1 MARRNRSEKKTK
13 GKGKRNKRDG
23 AVPRRAGLREIK
35 EIKFMRERDVE
46 QKLRREVEK
55 RGGRCFK
62 FLSSV
67 SGVPD
72 RILLLPGGLVIFA
85 ELKKEGEKPRKLQE
99 VQMRK
104 IRELGFRVRV
114 VDSEQEIQ
122 KLMREIEEE
131 WKS

>member
-1 MARRNRSEKKTK
+1 MVKTKNNRPCNTHIGEIAIYRKKRACCEPVPFHSISTLKNSVNTRKNEKTASGNRGKKKTT
-13 GKGKRNKRDG
+13 GKEKRNKRDG

-72 RILLLPGGLVIFA
+72 R
-85 ELKKEGEKPRKLQE
+85 
-99 VQMRK
+99 
-104 IRELGFRVRV
+104 V
-114 VDSEQEIQ
+114 VVN
-122 KLMREIEEE
+122 
-131 WKS
+131 

>member
-1 MARRNRSEKKTK
+1 MKQEGWR
-13 GKGKRNKRDG
+13 G
-23 AVPRRAGLREIK
+23 AAQGGFWGIEEIK
-35 EIKFMRERDVE
+35 NMRERDVE
-46 QKLRREVEK
+46 QKLRSEVEK

-72 RILLLPGGLVIFA
+72 RLLLLPGGLVFFV
-85 ELKKEGEKPRKLQE
+85 ELKKKGEKPRKLQE

-114 VDSEQEIQ
+114 VDSEQGIQ
-122 KLMREIEEE
+122 ELMREIEEE

>member
-1 MARRNRSEKKTK
+1 MAKGDRGKKETTDTE
-13 GKGKRNKRDG
+13 KRNKRDG

-35 EIKFMRERDVE
+35 ETKFMRERDVE
-46 QKLRREVEK
+46 QKLRSEVEK

-72 RILLLPGGLVIFA
+72 RILLLPGGWVFFV

-114 VDSEQEIQ
+114 VDSEQGIQ
-122 KLMREIEEE
+122 ELMREIEEE

>member
-1 MARRNRSEKKTK
+1 MARRNRSEKKTT

-72 RILLLPGGLVIFA
+72 RILLL
-85 ELKKEGEKPRKLQE
+85 
-99 VQMRK
+99 
-104 IRELGFRVRV
+104 RV

-122 KLMREIEEE
+122 KLMSEIEEE